1 LSFLGEIKRRH
12 VFQVAIAYVVVA
24 WVILQVVDVVKEP
37 LNLPN
42 GFDTAVIVLVAI
54 GLPLALVLA
63 WAFDLTSIGVVRTP
77 PAAAASATA
86 PAPTPAAPSP
96 ASTPAP
102 SAAPA
107 RPKRLRNSVAVLPL
121 DNLSPNPDDAYFA
134 AGIHEE
140 ILNQLAKIRDL
151 SVIARTSVKKYQDT
165 DKSIAEIGMELGV
178 RTVMEGSVRYAG
190 ERVRVTAQL
199 IDAATEDHLWSEVY
213 ERDLA
218 DVFAIQADVATK
230 IAAALKAELSLA
242 ERLSVERL
250 PTDSTE
256 AYGLYLRA
264 MAILQEH
271 GHPVG
276 ALKGPSD
283 AIQSYLDRAIELDP
297 KFALAY
303 VARASLNASR
313 LNQDPGIYAE
323 SATRRVELESLAL
336 QDVEKALALDPGIG
350 AAHGILARIHQFN
363 WRGAEAR
370 AAYLR
375 ALELSPSS
383 IEVLI
388 DFAVFCAITGRLD
401 EAREHANRAIE
412 LDPSSPQVH
421 DWLAYILFF
430 RGELQGALEAARRA
444 VSLMPTYVM
453 GHAIIGVV
461 EALLGNREESLRET
475 RLAERL
481 MRDFINP
488 ALVGQLAANY
498 HRAGDQEG
506 VERIHRRI
514 QEMADRGHVP
524 HVTWIWVYLSLGD
537 DERALEH
544 LKAAGDDPESY
555 VGHFGIM
562 MVKFNL
568 QRFATLEEPRF
579 REARER
585 LPFKD

>member
-1 LSFLGEIKRRH
+1 LSFLSEIKRRH
-12 VFQVAIAYVVVA
+12 VFQVAAVYAVVA
-24 WVILQVVDVVKEP
+24 WLVIQIVDVVKEP
-37 LNLPN
+37 LRLPT
-42 GFDTAVIVLVAI
+42 GFDTIVIVLAAA
-54 GLPLALVLA
+54 GLPLAIVLA
-63 WAFDLTSIGVVRTP
+63 WAFDLTSHGVVRTQ
-77 PAAAASATA
+77 PADAAASS
-86 PAPTPAAPSP
+86 PPEPAPSP
-96 ASTPAP
+96 A
-102 SAAPA
+102 A
-107 RPKRLRNSVAVLPL
+107 RPKPERLRKSVAVLPL

-134 AGIHEE
+134 SGVHEE
-140 ILNQLAKIRDL
+140 ILNQLVKIKDL

-165 DKSIAEIGMELGV
+165 TKSIAEIGMELGV
-178 RTVMEGSVRYAG
+178 STVMEGSVRYAG
-190 ERVRVTAQL
+190 DRVRVTAQL

-242 ERLSVERL
+242 ERESVERL

-264 MAILQEH
+264 MAIFQEH

-276 ALKGPSD
+276 ALKTPSD
-283 AIQSYLDRAIELDP
+283 TIQSHLDRAIALDP
-297 KFALAY
+297 NFAMAY

-313 LNQDPGIYAE
+313 LNQDPGVYAE
-323 SATRRVELESLAL
+323 SARRRLELERLAL
-336 QDVEKALALDPGIG
+336 QDVERALALDPTIG

-388 DFAVFCAITGRLD
+388 NFAVFCAITGRLD
-401 EAREHANRAIE
+401 DALAHATRAID

-421 DWLAYILFF
+421 DWFSYILFY
-430 RGELQGALEAARRA
+430 RGELQDSLEAARRA
-444 VSLMPTYVM
+444 VSLMPSYVM
-453 GHAIIGVV
+453 GHAIIGIV
-461 EALLGNREESLRET
+461 EATLGNREESLAAT
-475 RLAERL
+475 RMAEHL

-498 HRAGDQEG
+498 HRAGDREG
-506 VERIHRRI
+506 VERIHKRI
-514 QEMADRGHVP
+514 QEMAQRGHVP
-524 HVTWIWVYLSLGD
+524 HVAWIWVYLSLGD
-537 DERALEH
+537 EERALER

-555 VGHFGIM
+555 IGHFGLM
-562 MVKFNL
+562 MVKYNL
-568 QRFATLEEPRF
+568 QRFEMLEEPRF
-579 REARER
+579 REARAR
-585 LPFKD
+585 LPFRD